1 MDGLFDVAQMDEAAG
16 ASSPYGDAPR
26 DGNEL
31 KALAL
36 RVVKEDI
43 EAGKKATESMSG
55 MRQEMYALYRSRE
68 SNENEDEDET
78 RPGRSRIK
86 SSDVMDTIE
95 WMMPSFMKAFCG
107 GRDAIEVTPEGREDV
122 QKALKNKKLLNWQ
135 FMNRCRGFMVIYE
148 WIKAGLIQG
157 TSYAKITWQEKFV
170 RKGFAFPEVL
180 EPQIRQMLA
189 DPAVESLTA
198 GEISDIPLPSA
209 AGIMPGG
216 LNAVPYTMAPAQ
228 LETMRVYRDVKGEK
242 RIVTYSGPRADVIP
256 PEELLMDPEAKCMED
271 AAFVIH
277 RVKRTISYLREKER
291 EGVYSGIEEVVR
303 YATSDTVLRSSEE
316 SSRYA
321 VAEDATVASGGSEQ
335 GQVAR
340 RKVEVFEWWGMLDT
354 NGDGI
359 ADPYLVVMAGDTIIR
374 MERNPYAHGL
384 PPFVELRPILD
395 IFRFAGIGIAEL
407 VGEFQRVK
415 TAIWRQ
421 TLDNMSFQNNQ
432 MWEVDEN
439 AGVDV
444 DSLMRPRP
452 GGVVFTNMLG
462 RGFKPITPPPLG
474 NAPLQMMEMIQS
486 QLEQRSGVT
495 RYNQGLDASTLNKT
509 AHGISAIMGASQ
521 QRLELIALIM
531 ADSVRRIYKMMLEL
545 NQQFIDQSLVI
556 RVFNEPLEISPDD
569 LAGNFD
575 VQVDIGGA
583 TGKEETEVQRLLS
596 ILQNSMLLLRIGV
609 MRPQN
614 VHDLVAKI
622 MEIWGWRDGDK
633 YLSDPQ
639 ESEALR
645 SVLQRIALLGEAVR
659 LGQMP
664 QVEQIIEVLQGTYQI
679 LASIVGSGGDV
690 DGQGKRQQLAQ
701 GADSGGGAPTV
712 VLDPYARSRRGA
724 GAVVGEGGYG
734 GALQGG
740 GGVPEGDA

>member
-1 MDGLFDVAQMDEAAG
+1 MDEAAP
-16 ASSPYGDAPR
+16 SPYGEAPE
-26 DGNEL
+26 DEKGL
-31 KALAL
+31 KELAL

-43 EAGKKATESMSG
+43 EAGTKASEAMSST
-55 MRQEMYALYRSRE
+55 RQEMYSLYRTSE
-68 SNENEDEDET
+68 AAETTDDET

-107 GRDAIEVTPEGREDV
+107 GRDAIDVTPEGREDV
-122 QKALKNKKLLNWQ
+122 SKATKNKKLLNWQ
-135 FMNRCRGFMVIYE
+135 FMNRCRGFLVLYE
-148 WIKAGLIQG
+148 LIKAGLVQG

-170 RKGFAFPEVL
+170 RKGFALPEVL
-180 EPQIRQMLA
+180 EPQMRQMMA

-198 GEISDIPLPSA
+198 GDVLEVA
-209 AGIMPGG
+209 VPGAVTP
-216 LNAVPYTMAPAQ
+216 NAVPYAMAPAQ
-228 LETMRVYRDVKGEK
+228 LETMRVYRNVKGEK
-242 RIVTYSGPRADVIP
+242 RIVTYSGPRVEVPP
-256 PEELLMDPEAKCMED
+256 PEEILMDPEAKTMED
-271 AAFVIH
+271 AAYVIH
-277 RVKRTISYLREKER
+277 KVRRTISYLRERER
-291 EGVYSGIEEVVR
+291 EGVYTNISEVVR
-303 YATSDTVLRSSEE
+303 HATSDTALRSSEE
-316 SSRYA
+316 SSRYDA
-321 VAEDATVASGGSEQ
+321 AEDSTLLSGGGSEQ
-335 GQVAR
+335 GQIAR
-340 RKVEVFEWWGMLDT
+340 RKVEVYEWWGLLDV

-395 IFRFAGIGIAEL
+395 IFRFGGIGISEL

-421 TLDNMSFQNNQ
+421 TLDNMSFQNNG

-452 GGVVFTNMLG
+452 GGIVFTNMLG
-462 RGFKPITPPPLG
+462 KGFRPIAPPPLG
-474 NAPLQMMEMIQS
+474 NSPLQMMEFVQG

-521 QRLELIALIM
+521 QRLDLIARIM

-545 NQQFIDQSLVI
+545 NQQFIDQGLVI

-583 TGKEETEVQRLLS
+583 TGKEDVEVQRLLS
-596 ILQNSMLLLRIGV
+596 VLQNAGLLLKLGV

-614 VHDLVAKI
+614 IHDIVAKI
-622 MEIWGWRDGDK
+622 MEVWGWRDGDK

-639 ESEALR
+639 ESEMLR
-645 SVLQRIALLGEAVR
+645 SALMRIAQLGEMVQM
-659 LGQMP
+659 GQMP
-664 QVEQIIEVLQGTYQI
+664 PPEQVIEVLQGTYQI
-679 LASIVGSGGDV
+679 LAFIVGSGGDA
-690 DGQGKRQQLAQ
+690 DGQGRQQQQPMQ
-701 GADSGGGAPTV
+701 GSNAGGDAPTV
-712 VLDPYARSRRGA
+712 VLDPRARQRRSV
-724 GAVVGEGGYG
+724 GAVAGEGGYG
-734 GALQGG
+734 SALQGG